1 MVVARLR
8 SREQKKQIMGRKG
21 KLKGRRVKI
30 EDDLT
35 WGERKMKWRIEET
48 AETERKKGNRM
59 WMGYG
64 KIRINEQWWRW
75 DERWRSSET

>member
-8 SREQKKQIMGRKG
+8 SREQKRQIMERKG

-48 AETERKKGNRM
+48 AETERKKEIGCE
-59 WMGYG
+59 WGMG
-64 KIRINEQWWRW
+64 KLE
-75 DERWRSSET
+75 